1 MQEFDRQT
9 LAGFDGRNGKPVYIA
24 HEGKVYD
31 VSGSN
36 LWAGGVHM
44 KRHGAGEDL
53 TEDIGDAP
61 HKKDVLNRF
70 PQVGVLK
77 DGSGS

>member
-9 LAGFDGRNGKPVYIA
+9 LAGFDGTNGKPAYIA

-31 VSGSN
+31 VSRSR
-36 LWAGGVHM
+36 LWAGGIHM
-44 KRHGAGEDL
+44 KRHGAGEDM
-53 TEDIGDAP
+53 TEDIQDAP
-61 HKKDVLNRF
+61 HETEVLKRF

-77 DGSGS
+77 EG